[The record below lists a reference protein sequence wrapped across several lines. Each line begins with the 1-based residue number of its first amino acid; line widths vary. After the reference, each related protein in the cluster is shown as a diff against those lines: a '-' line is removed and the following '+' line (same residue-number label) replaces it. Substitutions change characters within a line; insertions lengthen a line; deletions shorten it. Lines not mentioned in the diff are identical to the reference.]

1 MAKLTAFLSLNAKAF
16 TQALK
21 SSQSSVRKLE
31 GQMQASSGRMS
42 SVFSS
47 IGRAA
52 KVGLAT
58 VGANAAAAFTAV
70 AASMKTALDEG
81 GHISDVMA
89 QTGASGRNL
98 VILEQ
103 AFKNA
108 GVEAGKVPRALGKM
122 QKTIV
127 SATEGGE
134 AAATTF
140 NKLGVSAGELVKMD
154 AVQAFRVLSE
164 AISHLPTP
172 TQRAA
177 AAMEVFGRSGADLMA
192 VIDDPGAW
200 QSAVEYAGG
209 YADIIGENAARF
221 DAVSDAAGN
230 FGIIMKQIGAI
241 AAEAMLPHL
250 ERMMDLLPELARGL
264 NLIDWSNPFSSDL
277 TAKDREAAKRQADQW
292 AQDDPMHGKS
302 RREEDQK
309 ALARQN
315 AEFWARK
322 EAEKQEAIAKAA
334 EKARIEAEKKAEAD
348 RKKAEEVAKTR
359 AEALDAYKLE
369 AQIIQARIEGNDEA
383 LARLEREKRIREE
396 MAGLVQAGFT
406 QEEARKG
413 ATLMVDKQAA
423 AEAAEKARRDGIQS
437 NASQLGAFAQSM
449 NVLFGRSANAGL
461 LEENKRQTDYL
472 RKIHE
477 RQMKPGQKQPPPDVV
492 FA

>member
-1 MAKLTAFLSLNAKAF
+1 MAKLTAFLSLNAQAF

-21 SSQSSVRKLE
+21 SSQSSVKKLE

-58 VGANAAAAFTAV
+58 VGANATAAFAAV
-70 AASMKTALDEG
+70 AASMKSALDEG
-81 GHISDVMA
+81 GRISDIMA

-108 GVEAGKVPRALGKM
+108 GVEASKVPRALGKM

-127 SATEGGE
+127 DANEGGKE
-134 AAATTF
+134 AASTF
-140 NKLGVSAGELVKMD
+140 AKLGLSADELVNMD
-154 AVQAFRVLSE
+154 AVQAFRVLSD
-164 AISHLPTP
+164 AIAAIPNP

-177 AAMEVFGRSGADLMA
+177 MAMKIFGRSGADLMA
-192 VIDDPGAW
+192 VISDPTAW
-200 QSAVEYAGG
+200 SSAADLAGG

-221 DAVSDAAGN
+221 DAVSDSIGN
-230 FGIIMKQIGAI
+230 LGIIMKQIGAI

-250 ERMMDLLPELARGL
+250 EKMMDLLPELARGL
-264 NLIDWSNPFSSDL
+264 NLIDWSNPFSSDM

-322 EAEKQEAIAKAA
+322 EAERQEAIAKAG

-348 RKKAEEVAKTR
+348 RKKAEETAKTR
-359 AEALDAYKLE
+359 AAALDAYKLE

-406 QEEARKG
+406 EEEARKG
-413 ATLMVDKQAA
+413 ATLMVDKRAQAD
-423 AEAAEKARRDGIQS
+423 AAEKKRRDGLQS
-437 NASQLGAFAQSM
+437 NASQLGGFAQSM
-449 NVLFGRSANAGL
+449 NLLFGRSANAGL
-461 LEENKRQTDYL
+461 LEENKRQTDLL
-472 RKIHE
+472 RKIHDNT
-477 RQMKPGQKQPPPDVV
+477 KPGKNPKPNPDVV